1 MKSGSQ
7 VKITIFLL
15 AVCLLFSAA
24 GRELTL
30 KIIQTTDLHGSI
42 SQDRLAGVAA
52 IVEDETLSAGGP
64 EKSLRIDCGDLIQGS
79 YPMTLPEG
87 RSLMIRYLN
96 LLRYDVFVPG
106 NHDFEFGASV
116 LLPLLRKFTGSVL
129 AANLDWPDAPVSA
142 WKMFRRNGIDTAVI
156 GIAYPSLER
165 MFIPPVLGAAR
176 PLSVEKQ
183 LEHVMPQV
191 MRARPDLIVLAI
203 HAGEQVRFSPGF
215 SMYDLIRKYP
225 QIDLILC
232 GHTHQAEP
240 GRALGDSWLLQAPPL
255 AQGAAVAEIVY
266 DPDRKKIV
274 SQRTRLVMVKGA
286 PVDNRTVSGVHGR
299 IHPEVKKAAG
309 AVDSRTFRAM
319 RHKIADL
326 PFGSRLPE
334 KNEYRTPWTQLCGE
348 AIMAQTGAHVVFYSG
363 DGKFQVKP
371 GRLSEFYLYL
381 LLPYQNY
388 AVTVEL
394 TPDEVRA
401 VLTEQLRFRKKKGMY
416 QAPAGI
422 RFTVSRGRVDGFVLE
437 NLPSGAK
444 TCRCAFSSY
453 VFAGSGKYP
462 VLHSVLKDKKPEYC
476 PRPIREMVA
485 GHLAGKYPAER
496 K

>member
-15 AVCLLFSAA
+15 GICLLFSAA

-30 KIIQTTDLHGSI
+30 KIIQTTDLHGFVA
-42 SQDRLAGVAA
+42 QDRLARTAA

-116 LLPLLRKFTGSVL
+116 LLPLLRHFTGSVL
-129 AANLDWPDAPVSA
+129 AANLDWRDAPVSA
-142 WKMFRRNGIDTAVI
+142 WKMFQRNGINTAVI

-165 MFIPPVLGAAR
+165 MFISPVLGSAR
-176 PLSVEKQ
+176 QLSVEKQ
-183 LEHVMPQV
+183 LEVVMPQV

-203 HAGEQVRFSPGF
+203 HAGGQVRFSPGF

-232 GHTHQAEP
+232 GHTHQADP

-255 AQGAAVAEIVY
+255 AQGAAIAEIVY

-274 SQRTRLVMVKGA
+274 SQRTRIELVKGA
-286 PVDNRTVSGVHGR
+286 PVDNRSVSGFHDQV
-299 IHPEVKKAAG
+299 HPEVKKAAD
-309 AVDSRTFRAM
+309 AVNSRTFRAM
-319 RHKIADL
+319 RHRIAYL
-326 PFGSRLPE
+326 PFELRPPE
-334 KNEYRTPWTQLCGE
+334 KNEYSTPWTQLCGE
-348 AIMAQTGAHVVFYSG
+348 AIMARTGAQAVFLGG
-363 DGKFQVKP
+363 DSNFRARP
-371 GRLSEFYLYL
+371 GLLSEFYLYL
-381 LLPYQNY
+381 LLPYHSY

-394 TPDEVRA
+394 TPDEIRS

-422 RFTVSRGRVDGFVLE
+422 RFSVARGRLSEFVLE
-437 NLPSGAK
+437 KLPPGAK

-453 VFAGSGKYP
+453 VFSGRGKYP
-462 VLHSVLKDKKPEYC
+462 VLHSVLKDKKPEYS
-476 PRPIREMVA
+476 PQTIREMVA
-485 GHLAGKYPAER
+485 GHLAEKYPVER